1 MAARHAESQVHP
13 RVADPQAIF
22 AAFGARRDFA
32 DLIEMIALFIH
43 LISLSKASSPP
54 SRSG

>member
-22 AAFGARRDFA
+22 AAFSARRYFA
-32 DLIEMIALFIH
+32 DLIEMIALVH
-43 LISLSKASSPP
+43 K
-54 SRSG
+54 